1 MKRTP
6 CPSGPLPSGPTPDS
20 LRSSP
25 RHPRWRL
32 WRIPL
37 LWLPAC
43 LLGTPLPAQPRPPT
57 PCLQAA
63 QPPAQLAELLDEA
76 LCADTRTR
84 QAWQQLQLQSARLEG
99 QLASAGPELGLRLEA
114 GRESGALT
122 AGNSR
127 SRTATLELGWLLFDG
142 GRQEAATRGA
152 RLAVT
157 EAMAQRD
164 SAFQSVLLDTAQ
176 AYHAVLD
183 AQQAVQARQAL
194 LDVLAA
200 LQPTVQQRHRAGRTE
215 HTELLELR
223 QARTRNQIGLRDAAL
238 ALAVARAR
246 LSSLTGRAP
255 DAVWPVFAGTAA
267 LEPDSSTFGA
277 LASADAVRITERSVA
292 QALDQHPELAAARA
306 RAGAARAALDQS
318 ARAGRPTLGLSHSLG
333 RGRRTGDSADGA
345 PLSGSARQTTLA
357 LSWPLFDGGVRQA
370 QRQAARVEHEAALT
384 ALDDQRQRLA
394 TGAWEAFQEWRTAA
408 GQLAEYQDLVRLAR
422 GLLSAETARHQS
434 GDEEASLADL
444 LSVHQDWTD
453 ALIEHQQA
461 RSRQR
466 LSSWRLAAS
475 LGRLER
481 DALRPTEPR
490 VSGTGTAPPIVRPP
504 APAPAHSPAPGAANG
519 CQPGS
524 FAPGAAWC
532 VPR

>member
-6 CPSGPLPSGPTPDS
+6 SPSGPLPSGPTPDS
-20 LRSSP
+20 PRSTP
-25 RHPRWRL
+25 RHTRWRL

-43 LLGTPLPAQPRPPT
+43 LLATALSAQPRPPT

-63 QPPAQLAELLDEA
+63 QPPAHLADLLDEA
-76 LCADTRTR
+76 LCADPRTR
-84 QAWQQLQLQSARLEG
+84 QAWQQIQLQSARLEG
-99 QLASAGPELGLRLEA
+99 QLASMRPELGLRLET
-114 GRESGALT
+114 GRE
-122 AGNSR
+122 AGTLASSNSR

-142 GRQEAATRGA
+142 GRQEAATRAA

-164 SAFQSVLLDTAQ
+164 GVFQSVLLDTAQ

-194 LDVLAA
+194 LDALAA
-200 LQPTVQQRHRAGRTE
+200 LQPTVQQRHRAGKTE
-215 HTELLELR
+215 HTDLLELR
-223 QARTRNQIGLRDAAL
+223 QARARNQIGLRDAAL

-255 DAVWPVFAGTAA
+255 DAAWPVFAGTAA
-267 LEPDSSTFGA
+267 LEPDSSTFSA
-277 LASADAVRITERSVA
+277 LATADALHATERTLA

-318 ARAGRPTLGLSHSLG
+318 ERAGRPTLGLSHSLG

-345 PLSGSARQTTLA
+345 PVSGSARQTTLA

-394 TGAWEAFQEWRTAA
+394 TGVWETYQEWRTAA
-408 GQLAEYQDLVRLAR
+408 AQLAEYQDLVRLAR
-422 GLLSAETARHQS
+422 GLLSAELARHQS

-444 LSVHQDWTD
+444 LSVRQDWTD
-453 ALIEHQQA
+453 ALIEQQQA

-466 LSSWRLAAS
+466 LSSWQLAAS

-481 DALRPTEPR
+481 GALRPTEPL
-490 VSGTGTAPPIVRPP
+490 VSGSGTAPPIVRPP
-504 APAPAHSPAPGAANG
+504 APPTGPGTANG

>member
-6 CPSGPLPSGPTPDS
+6 SPSGPLPSGPTPDS
-20 LRSSP
+20 PRSTP
-25 RHPRWRL
+25 RRTRWRL
-32 WRIPL
+32 WQIPL

-43 LLGTPLPAQPRPPT
+43 LLGTALSAQPRPPT

-63 QPPAQLAELLDEA
+63 RPPAHLADLLDEA

-99 QLASAGPELGLRLEA
+99 QLASARPELALRLET
-114 GRESGALT
+114 GRESGAL
-122 AGNSR
+122 AASNSR

-194 LDVLAA
+194 LDALAA
-200 LQPTVQQRHRAGRTE
+200 LHPTVQQRHRAGKAE

-223 QARTRNQIGLRDAAL
+223 QARARNQIGQRDAAL

-255 DAVWPVFAGTAA
+255 DAAWPVFAATSA

-277 LASADAVRITERSVA
+277 LATADALNATERTLA

-318 ARAGRPTLGLSHSLG
+318 ERAGRPTVGLSHSLG
-333 RGRRTGDSADGA
+333 RGRRTGDGA
-345 PLSGSARQTTLA
+345 PVSGSARQTTLA

-394 TGAWEAFQEWRTAA
+394 TGVWETYQEWRTAA
-408 GQLAEYQDLVRLAR
+408 AQLAEYQDLVRLAR
-422 GLLSAETARHQS
+422 GLLSAELARHQS

-453 ALIEHQQA
+453 ALIEQQQA

-466 LSSWRLAAS
+466 LSSWRLAAG

-481 DALRPTEPR
+481 DALRPAQPLAT
-490 VSGTGTAPPIVRPP
+490 GTGMGTPPPVVRPP
-504 APAPAHSPAPGAANG
+504 APAPGPSTANG
-519 CQPGS
+519 CQPGA
-524 FAPGAAWC
+524 FAPGEAWC